1 MNKDEKC
8 IVIFEG
14 TFNEGMAGSDIQ
26 KEYSKK
32 STANAEAYGG
42 FISLSNYSFEQN
54 LGNGLLP
61 DFIVIV
67 EYKSKEK
74 VIQSLNSDEY
84 LSIIPLRD
92 LVFKEVKILITK
104 N

>member
-1 MNKDEKC
+1 MKTEKKC

-14 TFNEGMAGSDIQ
+14 TFNKGMAGSDEQ

-32 STANAEAYGG
+32 STDNAEAYGG
-42 FISLSNYSFEQN
+42 FVALSNYAFEQN
-54 LGNGLLP
+54 LGTGLVP

-67 EYKSKEK
+67 EYQSKEK
-74 VIQSLNSDEY
+74 LIQLLNSEEC
-84 LSIIPLRD
+84 LNIIPLRD